1 MRIAFAVLALLASLV
16 STSAMAQSGLTT
28 VNTVYIEQTGGG
40 SIIDLTQTGL
50 NNEAGNTAKA
60 LNFNGDN
67 QRISINQIGNLNV
80 AALDVR
86 GMGSILNSTVT
97 GNNNSVTVNC
107 GITGSTACTDTNI
120 DANAT
125 GNNNTII
132 TTTNAKSVTAT
143 NITGDSN
150 RVTTVNNTTNTLGAK
165 SDVVSIGD
173 SNVISVTQSGPSGAN
188 GFGSK
193 IEVTGGSNNVSVAQG
208 GSVDSN
214 VNIKSTGDSNRI
226 TVRSGN

>member
-1 MRIAFAVLALLASLV
+1 MRNVFGLLTIMMSLV
-16 STSAMAQSGLTT
+16 STGVMAQGLTT

-67 QRISINQIGNLNV
+67 QRITINQVGNLNI
-80 AALDVR
+80 AAVDIR
-86 GMGSILNSTVT
+86 GMGATLTSTVT
-97 GNNNSVTVNC
+97 GNGNNVTINC
-107 GITGSTACTDTNI
+107 GATGTTACTDANI

-150 RVTTVNNTTNTLGAK
+150 RVTTVNTTTNTLGAK
-165 SDVVSIGD
+165 SDVLSIGD

-193 IEVTGGSNNVSVAQG
+193 IEVTGGSNNVSVVQS

-226 TVRSGN
+226 TVHSGN